1 MSQGRDSV
9 LVAQAEAAVFA
20 VMRPIL
26 KGKGL
31 ASFHGSNESLEMTA
45 AWHYSH
51 CDYSILLDVLFH

>member
-9 LVAQAEAAVFA
+9 SVAQAEAAVFA

-31 ASFHGSNESLEMTA
+31 AAFQESNESLETTA
-45 AWHYSH
+45 A
-51 CDYSILLDVLFH
+51 